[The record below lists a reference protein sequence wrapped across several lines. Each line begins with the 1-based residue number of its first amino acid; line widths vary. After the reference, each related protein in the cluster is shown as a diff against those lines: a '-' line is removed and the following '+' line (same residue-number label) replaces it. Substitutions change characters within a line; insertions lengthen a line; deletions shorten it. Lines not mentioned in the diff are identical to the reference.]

1 MFIFADHQQNR
12 VSILVMVWIIF
23 TFIKHY
29 NTYNNIV
36 QVIFLIWYRTT
47 FIRIDLSKLLSHEM
61 L

>member
-1 MFIFADHQQNR
+1 MFICADHQQNR

-36 QVIFLIWYRTT
+36 QVIFLIWYRTN
-47 FIRIDLSKLLSHEM
+47 FIRIDLSKLLSYEM